1 LKPSGEL
8 LAAIVVCIVGG
19 ELEWQ
24 WVVDVIVTFNPEWHF
39 LLNVL
44 QDVVTSKH

>member
-8 LAAIVVCIVGG
+8 LAAIVIGVVRG
-19 ELEWQ
+19 ELERQ
-24 WVVDVIVTFNPEWHF
+24 WIVNVIVSFNPEWRF